1 MKADDVM
8 EIATIAQQLLPAG
21 LVNIIVTLV
30 SFPLALI
37 VAVLVAAIRLLRIPL
52 LAQLCA
58 LYVDIV
64 RMTPLVLHLFFF
76 FFALPLIGIVFTA
89 NASVIIVMAL
99 HVGAYQ
105 SEVVRA
111 AYLSIPKGL
120 FEAAE
125 VLGIDRLV
133 RLRRVSIPLA
143 LRVAIPPLANTLI
156 EMFRATSVVALVTI
170 HDIVYKGFS
179 LSNSINRPTEIFL
192 VIGAYFALIGIP
204 AAWAIRRLERRV
216 ALP

>member
-1 MKADDVM
+1 MDITA
-8 EIATIAQQLLPAG
+8 IASQLLPAG
-21 LVNIIVTLV
+21 LVNIVVTLV
-30 SFPLALI
+30 SFPLALL
-37 VAVLVAAIRLLRIPL
+37 VAVAVAAIRLRRVPL

-58 LYVDIV
+58 VYVDVV

-76 FFALPLIGIVFTA
+76 FFALPLIGIVFSS
-89 NASVIIVMAL
+89 NASVVIVMAL
-99 HVGAYQ
+99 HIGAYQ
-105 SEVVRA
+105 SEVIRA

-133 RLRRVSIPLA
+133 RLRRLAIPLA
-143 LRVAIPPLANTLI
+143 LRVAIPPLANTLL
-156 EMFRATSVVALVTI
+156 EMFRATSIVALVTI

-179 LSNSINRPTEIFL
+179 LSNIINRPTEVFL
-192 VIGAYFALIGIP
+192 MIGAYFAVIGIP
-204 AAWAIRRLERRV
+204 ATWLIRRLERKV

>member
-1 MKADDVM
+1 MDVA
-8 EIATIAQQLLPAG
+8 EIARQILPFG
-21 LVNIIVTLV
+21 LVNIIVTVV

-37 VAVLVAAIRLLRIPL
+37 VAVIVAAIRIARVPVLS
-52 LAQLCA
+52 QLCA
-58 LYVDIV
+58 IYVDVV

-76 FFALPLIGIVFTA
+76 FFALPLIGIMFSA
-89 NASVIIVMAL
+89 NASVVIAMAL
-99 HVGAYQ
+99 HIGAYQ

-111 AYLSIPKGL
+111 AFLSVPKGL

-125 VLGIDRLV
+125 VLGISSLT
-133 RLRRVSIPLA
+133 RLRRVTVPLA
-143 LRVAIPPLANTLI
+143 LRVAIPPLANTLL

-179 LSNSINRPTEIFL
+179 LSNIIHQPTEIFL
-192 VIGAYFALIGIP
+192 IIGAYFAAIGIP
-204 AAWAIRRLERRV
+204 ATWLIKRLERRV